1 MMINLF
7 EYQNYRDYLKAYY
20 NEQKG
25 EKKSFSYRS
34 FSKKAGIQAPSFL
47 FYVIEGKRNL
57 TKNSLLKISGAI
69 GHSREEAD
77 YFENLV
83 FFNQA
88 DNIHDKTLYYSR
100 IVEVRKPFDM
110 QVIPLDR
117 YEYYSAWYHSVLWE
131 VVTFFDF
138 KDNYTVLGATLIPQ
152 ISAKQARDSIVLLE
166 KLGFI
171 ERDLQGLYH
180 QTSNVIGVHPVP
192 SETFIIEKFQMEMLQ
207 VALQSYEHI
216 PIYDRMS
223 SSTTFSM
230 SEETFKLFK
239 MKTREFRKE
248 LAEIARLDASQER
261 VYQLTMNLFPLTRRV
276 AHEEK

>member
-1 MMINLF
+1 MVNLF
-7 EYQNYRDYLKAYY
+7 EYQNYRDYLRAYY
-20 NEQKG
+20 NEQKSL
-25 EKKSFSYRS
+25 KKSFSYRT
-34 FSKKAGIQAPSFL
+34 FSKKADIQAPSFL

-88 DNIHDKTLYYSR
+88 NNIRAKTLYYSR
-100 IVEVRKPFDM
+100 IVEVRKPFDIRI
-110 QVIPLDR
+110 IPLDR
-117 YEYYSAWYHSVLWE
+117 YEYYCEWYHSVIRE

-138 KDNYTVLGATLIPQ
+138 KENYAALATALVPPITP
-152 ISAKQARDSIVLLE
+152 KQARESIVLLE

-171 ERDLQGLYH
+171 ERDQQGLYH

-192 SETFIIEKFQMEMLQ
+192 ADSYIIEKFQMEMLQ
-207 VALQSYEHI
+207 VALRSFERV

-223 SSTTFSM
+223 SSTTFSI
-230 SEETFKLFK
+230 SEETFNLFK
-239 MKTREFRKE
+239 LKAREFRKE
-248 LAEIARLDASQER
+248 LAEIARLDSSQER
-261 VYQLTMNLFPLTRRV
+261 VYQLTMNFFPVSRRIK
-276 AHEEK
+276 HDTE

>member
-1 MMINLF
+1 MVNLF
-7 EYQNYRDYLKAYY
+7 EYQNYRDYLKAFY
-20 NEQKG
+20 NEQKAL
-25 EKKSFSYRS
+25 KKSFSYRS
-34 FSKKAGIQAPSFL
+34 FSKKAGIQAASFL

-57 TKNSLLKISGAI
+57 TKNSLLKISGAL
-69 GHSREEAD
+69 GHTREESD

-117 YEYYSAWYHSVLWE
+117 YEYYSTWYHSVIRE
-131 VVTFFDF
+131 IVTFFDF
-138 KDNYTVLGATLIPQ
+138 KDNFTTLGASLIPP

-192 SETFIIEKFQMEMLQ
+192 AETFIIEKFQMEMLQ
-207 VALQSYEHI
+207 VSLQSYANI
-216 PIYDRMS
+216 PIYNRMS
-223 SSTTFSM
+223 SSTTFSI

-239 MKTREFRKE
+239 LKSREFRKE
-248 LAEIARLDASQER
+248 LAEIARLDASQEC
-261 VYQLTMNLFPLTRRV
+261 VYQLTMNLFPVSGRMK
-276 AHEEK
+276 HEG

>member
-1 MMINLF
+1 MINLF

-20 NEQKG
+20 NEQKA

-34 FSKKAGIQAPSFL
+34 FSKKAGIQAASFL

-69 GHSREEAD
+69 GHTREEAD

-100 IVEVRKPFDM
+100 IVEVRKPFFM
-110 QVIPLDR
+110 QTIPLDR
-117 YEYYSAWYHSVLWE
+117 YEYYTVWYHSVIRE
-131 VVTFFDF
+131 IVTFLDF
-138 KDNYTVLGATLIPQ
+138 RDNYSQLGAALIPP
-152 ISAKQARDSIVLLE
+152 ISGKQARESIVLLE

-171 ERDLQGLYH
+171 ERDHDGLYH
-180 QTSNVIGVHPVP
+180 QTENVIGVRPVP
-192 SETFIIEKFQMEMLQ
+192 SDSFVIEKFQMEMLQ
-207 VALQSYEHI
+207 VALKAFENI
-216 PIYDRMS
+216 TIYDRMS
-223 SSTTFSM
+223 SSTTFSI

-239 MKTREFRKE
+239 MKAREFRKE
-248 LAEIARLDASQER
+248 LAEIARLDSAQEC
-261 VYQLTMNLFPLTRRV
+261 VYQLTMNLFPVSRRFK
-276 AHEEK
+276 HEKE

>member
-1 MMINLF
+1 MVNLF

-20 NEQKG
+20 NEQKAS
-25 EKKSFSYRS
+25 KKSFSYRS

-47 FYVIEGKRNL
+47 FYVIDGKRNL

-69 GHSREEAD
+69 GHTREETD

-88 DNIHDKTLYYSR
+88 DNIHDKSLYYSR
-100 IVEVRKPFDM
+100 IVEVRKPFDI
-110 QVIPLDR
+110 QIIPLDR
-117 YEYYSAWYHSVLWE
+117 YEYYSVWYHSVIRE

-138 KDNYTVLGATLIPQ
+138 KENYAALGAVLIPP
-152 ISAKQARDSIVLLE
+152 ISPKQARDSIALLE

-171 ERDLQGLYH
+171 ERDQQGLFH

-192 SETFIIEKFQMEMLQ
+192 KETFIIEKFQMEMLQ
-207 VALQSYEHI
+207 AALQSYERI

-223 SSTTFSM
+223 SSTTFSI

-239 MKTREFRKE
+239 LKAREFRKE
-248 LAEIARLDASQER
+248 LAEIARLDSSQER
-261 VYQLTMNLFPLTRRV
+261 VYQLTMNLFPVCRRTGHDK
-276 AHEEK
+276 A